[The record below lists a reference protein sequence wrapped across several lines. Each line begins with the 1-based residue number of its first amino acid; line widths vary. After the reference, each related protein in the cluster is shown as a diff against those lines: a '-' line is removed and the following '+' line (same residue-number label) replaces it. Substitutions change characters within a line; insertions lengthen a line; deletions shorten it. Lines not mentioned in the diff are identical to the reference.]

1 MPSAGVHD
9 TLYQPSA
16 ISRKGRKSYSDGLTS
31 YVFVYLSED
40 CLNPNA
46 GKTAIRESPLNIGH
60 GNGVPI
66 VVRDVNGVHMAKGN
80 SLSF

>member
-1 MPSAGVHD
+1 MFDYMNDSPRYYSRNTNAKEKSKGYLLRLLIQETTQFPSVGVHD

-46 GKTAIRESPLNIGH
+46 
-60 GNGVPI
+60 
-66 VVRDVNGVHMAKGN
+66 
-80 SLSF
+80 